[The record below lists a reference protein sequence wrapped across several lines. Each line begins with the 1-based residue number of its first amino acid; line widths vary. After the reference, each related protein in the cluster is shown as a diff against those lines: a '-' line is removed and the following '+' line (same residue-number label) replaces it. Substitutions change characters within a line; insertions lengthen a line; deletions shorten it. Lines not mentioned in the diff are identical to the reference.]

1 MFFEDSRETMR
12 FLSLV
17 FIFHFIVR
25 NDLSIDDKLIS
36 QYNFFEFGRCLRNSL
51 FVIGSRVV
59 VNLKVFDELIFL

>member
-36 QYNFFEFGRCLRNSL
+36 QYNFFEFGRCFRNRL
-51 FVIGSRVV
+51 FLIGSRVV